1 MAARPVERVG
11 TPASPSESLLRASLA
26 PGNVA
31 SLTALLG
38 DDAAVLRDRNY
49 QLLLLSNVPPVI
61 GTALLSPVLDSLV
74 EPLGTTQ
81 TDVGLLIS
89 VFTAPGILVVP
100 VAGVLADRYGRKPV
114 LVAALLLFGLA
125 GTAIAFTTDFRVAL
139 GLRLLQGVGF
149 AGIVPTLITSI
160 GDLYTG
166 SREATAQGL
175 RFTVSGLS
183 QAAFPLLA
191 GVLVATA
198 WQYPFLLFAVALPS
212 AAAVAV
218 WFEEPTAVDASA
230 EATDG
235 GRDPGGPGEAVD
247 WEEGDSYG
255 RALAGLVARPRVLAL
270 VVGRTLP
277 VVVWIGFLTYNS
289 IIVVDLMGGTPA
301 EAGLLTAVG
310 SVSFAGAAS
319 QAGRITGFFD
329 SRFYPL
335 VAANCCLL
343 AGLAVVL
350 FAPGL
355 ALAAVGILITGV
367 GFGTALSLY
376 RSIVTGLASQSLRAG
391 LVSVAEAGGRVTAT
405 VTPIAM
411 GAAIAALAPN
421 LGFGPAVRL
430 VGLGTA
436 VVGGGGG
443 LVCLVVAR
451 LSTPAPAESESAGG

>member
-1 MAARPVERVG
+1 MG
-11 TPASPSESLLRASLA
+11 
-26 PGNVA
+26 
-31 SLTALLG
+31 SLTSVLG
-38 DDAAVLRDRNY
+38 DDAAVLRDRNF

-74 EPLGTTQ
+74 GPFGTTQ

-100 VAGVLADRYGRKPV
+100 VAGALADRYGRKPV

-139 GLRLLQGVGF
+139 ALRLLQGVGF

-160 GDLYTG
+160 GDFYDG

-198 WQYPFLLFAVALPS
+198 WQYPFLLFAVALPA

-218 WFEEPTAVDASA
+218 WFEEPTADDGDVERAA
-230 EATDG
+230 DG
-235 GRDPGGPGEAVD
+235 GPDSDGAADGSGRAEPPD
-247 WEEGDSYG
+247 WEEGDSYL

-270 VVGRTLP
+270 VIGRTLP
-277 VVVWIGFLTYNS
+277 VAVWIGFLTYNS
-289 IIVVDLMGGTPA
+289 IIVGDLLGGTPA
-301 EAGLLTAVG
+301 QAGLLTAVG
-310 SVSFAGAAS
+310 SVAFAGAAS
-319 QAGRITGFFD
+319 QAGRVTEVFD

-335 VAANCCLL
+335 VAANCCLT

-350 FAPGL
+350 FAPGVPV
-355 ALAAVGILITGV
+355 AAAGILVTGV
-367 GFGTALSLY
+367 GFGLALSLY
-376 RSIVTGLASQSLRAG
+376 RSIVTGLAPQSLRAG

-405 VTPIAM
+405 ATPVAM
-411 GAAIAALAPN
+411 GAAVAALAPG
-421 LGFGPAVRL
+421 LGFGPALRV
-430 VGLGTA
+430 VGLGVA
-436 VVGGGGG
+436 AVGGGGG
-443 LVCLVVAR
+443 VLCLLVAR
-451 LSTPAPAESESAGG
+451 LSPPAPAEREGAAAE

>member
-1 MAARPVERVG
+1 MG
-11 TPASPSESLLRASLA
+11 
-26 PGNVA
+26 
-31 SLTALLG
+31 SLTSVLG
-38 DDAAVLRDRNY
+38 DDAAVLRDRNF

-74 EPLGTTQ
+74 GPFGTTP

-89 VFTAPGILVVP
+89 VFTAPGILIVP
-100 VAGVLADRYGRKPV
+100 VAGALADRYGRKPV
-114 LVAALLLFGLA
+114 LVAALLVFGLA

-160 GDLYTG
+160 GDFYDG

-198 WQYPFLLFAVALPS
+198 WQYPFLLFAIALPA

-218 WFEEPTAVDASA
+218 WFEEPTADDADAADRSA
-230 EATDG
+230 ATDG
-235 GRDPGGPGEAVD
+235 GAPDSSGSQPP
-247 WEEGDSYG
+247 GDSDTADGEGASYL
-255 RALAGLVARPRVLAL
+255 RALAGLVRRPRVFAL

-277 VVVWIGFLTYNS
+277 VAVWIGFLTYNS
-289 IIVVDLMGGTPA
+289 IIVGDLLGGTPTQ
-301 EAGLLTAVG
+301 AGLLTAVG
-310 SVSFAGAAS
+310 SVAFAGAAS
-319 QAGRITGFFD
+319 QAGRVTELFD

-335 VAANCCLL
+335 VAANCCLT

-350 FAPGL
+350 FAPTVPV
-355 ALAAVGILITGV
+355 AAAGILVTGV
-367 GFGTALSLY
+367 GFGLALSLY

-391 LVSVAEAGGRVTAT
+391 LVSVAEAGGRVVAT
-405 VTPIAM
+405 VTPVAM
-411 GAAIAALAPN
+411 GAAVAALAPG
-421 LGFGPAVRL
+421 LGFGPALRV
-430 VGLGTA
+430 VGLAVA

-443 LVCLVVAR
+443 VVCLLVAQ
-451 LSTPAPAESESAGG
+451 LSPPAPAEREGAVAE

>member
-1 MAARPVERVG
+1 M
-11 TPASPSESLLRASLA
+11 LSLA
-26 PGNVA
+26 
-31 SLTALLG
+31 SLLG
-38 DDAAVLRDRNY
+38 DDAAVLRDRNF

-74 EPLGTTQ
+74 GPFGTTQ
-81 TDVGLLIS
+81 TDIGLLIS
-89 VFTAPGILVVP
+89 VFTAPGILIVP
-100 VAGVLADRYGRKPV
+100 VAGALADRYGRKPV
-114 LVAALLLFGLA
+114 LVAALVLFGLA

-160 GDLYTG
+160 GDFYEG

-198 WQYPFLLFAVALPS
+198 WQYPFLLFAIALPA

-218 WFEEPTAVDASA
+218 WFEEPTAAG
-230 EATDG
+230 EAAADG
-235 GRDPGGPGEAVD
+235 GRGDSDGDEPAPGREAVD
-247 WEEGDSYG
+247 WDEGVSYG
-255 RALAGLVARPRVLAL
+255 RALAGLVRRPRVLAL

-289 IIVVDLMGGTPA
+289 IIVGDLLGGTPA
-301 EAGLLTAVG
+301 QAGLLTAVG
-310 SVSFAGAAS
+310 SVAFAGAAS
-319 QAGRITGFFD
+319 QAGRVTEFFD

-335 VAANCCLL
+335 VAANCCL
-343 AGLAVVL
+343 AVGLAVVL
-350 FAPGL
+350 FAPGVPV
-355 ALAAVGILITGV
+355 AGVGILVTGV
-367 GFGTALSLY
+367 GFGLALSLY

-405 VTPIAM
+405 ATPVAM
-411 GAAIAALAPN
+411 GAAIAALAPQ
-421 LGFGPAVRL
+421 LGFGPAVRV
-430 VGLGTA
+430 VGLGVA

-443 LVCLVVAR
+443 VVCLLVAR
-451 LSTPAPAESESAGG
+451 LSPPAPAEREGAAAE

>member
-1 MAARPVERVG
+1 
-11 TPASPSESLLRASLA
+11 
-26 PGNVA
+26 VA
-31 SLTALLG
+31 SLTSVLG
-38 DDAAVLRDRNY
+38 DDAAVLGDRNF
-49 QLLLLSNVPPVI
+49 QLLLVSNVPAVI

-74 EPLGTTQ
+74 EPFGTTP
-81 TDVGLLIS
+81 TDIGLLVS
-89 VFTAPGILVVP
+89 VFTAPGILIVP

-114 LVAALLLFGLA
+114 LVAALVLFGLA

-160 GDLYTG
+160 GDIYTG

-198 WQYPFLLFAVALPS
+198 WQYPFALFAVALPA

-218 WFEEPTAVDASA
+218 RFEEPTVD
-230 EATDG
+230 ETGEDRATADG
-235 GRDPGGPGEAVD
+235 GSPPSGG
-247 WEEGDSYG
+247 SYL
-255 RALAGLVARPRVLAL
+255 RALAGLVRRPRVLAL

-289 IIVVDLMGGTPA
+289 IIVGTLMGGTPA
-301 EAGLLTAVG
+301 QAGLLTAIG
-310 SVSFAGAAS
+310 SVAFAGAAS
-319 QAGRITGFFD
+319 QAGRVTAFFD

-335 VAANCCLL
+335 VAANCCLTV
-343 AGLAVVL
+343 GLAAVL
-350 FAPGL
+350 FAP
-355 ALAAVGILITGV
+355 AIPVAAAGILVTGV
-367 GFGTALSLY
+367 GFGLTLSLY

-405 VTPIAM
+405 ATPVAM
-411 GAAIAALAPN
+411 GAAVAALAPQ
-421 LGFGPAVRL
+421 LGLGPAVRV
-430 VGLGTA
+430 VGLGA
-436 VVGGGGG
+436 ALVGGGGG
-443 LVCLVVAR
+443 ILCLLVAR
-451 LSTPAPAESESAGG
+451 LSQLAPAEREGAAVE